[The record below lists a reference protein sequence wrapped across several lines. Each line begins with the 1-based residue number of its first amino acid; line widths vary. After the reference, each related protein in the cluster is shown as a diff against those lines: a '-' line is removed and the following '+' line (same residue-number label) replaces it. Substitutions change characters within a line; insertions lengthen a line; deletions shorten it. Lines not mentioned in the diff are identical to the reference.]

1 MTVQPKTKTKT
12 DYIVETKAQLVAA
25 LKAAA
30 QPTFEVAKKHPF
42 TVRWGSTRYTF
53 KEGVSEIRLKQIL
66 ANVARKPTNWAQQ

>member
-1 MTVQPKTKTKT
+1 MTQIAAQP
-12 DYIVETKAQLVAA
+12 DADFVVETKAQLIAA

-53 KEGVSEIRLKQIL
+53 KEGVSQLRAAEI
-66 ANVARKPTNWAQQ
+66 VTNIERRAPWGVTR